1 MLARPEAHC
10 GNERSNR
17 LDSVSVMPLCETPTL
32 HSAGLRHSPTR
43 RRRRSSLASVAIG
56 LLVTLSCSDM
66 VAAQQESDRL
76 ELRKLELEVRK
87 LELEVSRLRADDSGL
102 PDWFT
107 VVLGLLVGVAGTSA
121 TVWVARL
128 TRLGA
133 LDQSVHDKRLELYG
147 ELVSATS
154 RLALF
159 FPSADADGSEVR
171 TDASF
176 AWISPADC
184 GTMGRAMSRW
194 YFAGGGLLLSVEAR
208 DAYFRFARALTR
220 ASLAE
225 RLSVPVFP
233 THAADIGVR
242 NIRIYEA
249 ELLREL
255 TLDDVEHWRFGDL
268 EPEEERLAFKFKDYL
283 FLQRLSSRLRTALS
297 ADLRSRRRPS

>member
-1 MLARPEAHC
+1 M
-10 GNERSNR
+10 
-17 LDSVSVMPLCETPTL
+17 
-32 HSAGLRHSPTR
+32 
-43 RRRRSSLASVAIG
+43 
-56 LLVTLSCSDM
+56 LSCSDM

-87 LELEVSRLRADDSGL
+87 LELEVSRPRADGSGL

-159 FPSADADGSEVR
+159 FPSADGSDADGSDVR
-171 TDASF
+171 TDAPF

-194 YFAGGGLLLSVEAR
+194 YFGGGGLLLSVEAR

-220 ASLAE
+220 AALAE

-242 NIRIYEA
+242 NIRIYGA
-249 ELLREL
+249 ELLREVN
-255 TLDDVEHWRFGDL
+255 LDDVEHWRFGDL
-268 EPEEERLAFKFKDYL
+268 EPEEERLAFRFKDYV
-283 FLQRLSSRLRTALS
+283 FLQQLSSRLRTALS
-297 ADLRSRRRPS
+297 EDLRSRRRPS